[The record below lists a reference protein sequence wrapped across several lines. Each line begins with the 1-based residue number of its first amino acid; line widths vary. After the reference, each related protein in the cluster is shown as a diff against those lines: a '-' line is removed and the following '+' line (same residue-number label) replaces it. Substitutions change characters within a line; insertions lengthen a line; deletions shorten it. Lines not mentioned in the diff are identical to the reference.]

1 MLLHIK
7 LNNIESVK
15 KFVEIANG
23 LESDILVKSGR
34 YVVDGKSI
42 MGLFSLNLLEVL
54 DVEIIEK
61 EYEEANKFYRQ
72 IQDLDILV

>member
-1 MLLHIK
+1 MLHIK